1 MASPPNNISVVDFLK
16 SKGLDSTFPNRK
28 KLAKKLGIQNYTGT
42 PNQNKELIDKIN
54 TAESSQPTSVVDFLK
69 SKGLDS
75 TFPNRKKLAEE
86 LGIQNY
92 TGTADQNKELIDK
105 INTSKS
111 SEVNNQS
118 TNPTPLDVE
127 NASKKEAEQ
136 IKSDINK
143 IPDVNLSAIENATPN
158 SLKPQG
164 SARLSGVITTLGKKI
179 IIQLMPIAIDI
190 VKQFIT
196 QIIENEITKAKSKA
210 SQEQQTIQSQ
220 INILDTKRKNGA
232 KGLDVQIGA
241 LTAKKE
247 AIPIATQ
254 TIEDNLR
261 AQLVNFGSFSFNEL
275 PNQIPPILETVFA
288 DGCPNSNNPT
298 IERLITTR
306 DGLVTSLNIIGKQLN
321 TLTLAT
327 TGLNTF
333 LGISQTVIDA
343 LKTTKTSTSLAVK
356 AIPSPP
362 GVPGVITSTL
372 SDLETIINKLLF
384 EKDGTPRLPKV
395 ASSIASASIAI
406 SLINLYIQQIVGI
419 LSALDFKLKQCDPNN
434 TLIPISDDLI
444 SIAVQQTQADNTIN
458 QVTYAGFLI
467 EIEEVPY
474 TPTVNR
480 RRAVGKNQS
489 GITLIQTELS
499 FTTQD
504 EILINELKLII
515 DRDNLKAY

>member
-1 MASPPNNISVVDFLK
+1 MASPSNNISVVDFLK

-42 PNQNKELIDKIN
+42 PSQNKELINKIS
-54 TAESSQPTSVVDFLK
+54 ASETSVVDVFK

-75 TFPNRKKLAEE
+75 TFSNRKKLAEE

-92 TGTADQNKELIDK
+92 TGTADQNKELINK
-105 INTSKS
+105 INTAKS
-111 SEVNNQS
+111 SEINNQS

-143 IPDVNLSAIENATPN
+143 IIDVNLSAIENATPN
-158 SLKPQG
+158 SLKAQG

-196 QIIENEITKAKSKA
+196 QIIENEITKAKSKG
-210 SQEQQTIQSQ
+210 SQEQQTIQNQ
-220 INILDTKRKNGA
+220 IDDLKRKIKENIKA
-232 KGLDVQIGA
+232 SGLEAQIKI

-247 AIPIATQ
+247 AIPIAIQ

-261 AQLVNFGSFSFNEL
+261 AQLVNLGSFSFNEL
-275 PNQIPPILETVFA
+275 PNQIPPILKTVFA
-288 DGCPNSNNPT
+288 DGCPNPNNPT
-298 IERLITTR
+298 IKRLITTR

-321 TLTLAT
+321 TLTIAT

-343 LKTTKTSTSLAVK
+343 LKTTKTTTSLAVK
-356 AIPSPP
+356 TIPSPP
-362 GVPGVITSTL
+362 GVPGAITSTL

-434 TLIPISDDLI
+434 TLTPISNDLI

-499 FTTQD
+499 FTTQA